1 MRVSKRGKNMI
12 SKIITVV
19 SAYWIISIS
28 LVFIN
33 KWLLSGE
40 SVSLNAPFF
49 ITWFQCAI
57 TAFLCYSTSYLT
69 LLLPSHVK
77 FPQLNFSFK
86 TSIEVLPL
94 SVIFVLMVCFNNL
107 CLKYLSVSFYFLARS
122 LTIIFNVIF
131 TYFLLN
137 VKTSP
142 KALACCAV
150 IIVGYCVGIIVEGN
164 LGPLSLIGVIFGTAS
179 SITCALNSIYT
190 AKCLPKVEGSVWR
203 LTFYN
208 NINSLLLLIP
218 VIGLLEYQSITE
230 HLFYTSIYFWFIMLI
245 SGIFGFAIGY
255 ISTLQIQVTS
265 PLTHNVSGT
274 AKAAAQTVL
283 AVIIYHEIKSVSW
296 WLSNVITLG
305 GSIFYS
311 AVRHSENVRKPKE
324 SVDFNQNDKS
334 SILVVDD
341 GDDTKHS
348 LLNHLNNNSNK
359 NSLFDT
365 SDVLPSSRIGL
376 V

>member
-1 MRVSKRGKNMI
+1 
-12 SKIITVV
+12 
-19 SAYWIISIS
+19 
-28 LVFIN
+28 
-33 KWLLSGE
+33 
-40 SVSLNAPFF
+40 
-49 ITWFQCAI
+49 
-57 TAFLCYSTSYLT
+57 
-69 LLLPSHVK
+69 
-77 FPQLNFSFK
+77 
-86 TSIEVLPL
+86 
-94 SVIFVLMVCFNNL
+94 MVCFNNL

-164 LGPLSLIGVIFGTAS
+164 LGPLSLIGVVFGIAS

-230 HLFYTSIYFWFIMLI
+230 HLFHTSIYFWFIMLI

-348 LLNHLNNNSNK
+348 LLNHLNNNGNK

-365 SDVLPSSRIGL
+365 SDELPSSRIGL